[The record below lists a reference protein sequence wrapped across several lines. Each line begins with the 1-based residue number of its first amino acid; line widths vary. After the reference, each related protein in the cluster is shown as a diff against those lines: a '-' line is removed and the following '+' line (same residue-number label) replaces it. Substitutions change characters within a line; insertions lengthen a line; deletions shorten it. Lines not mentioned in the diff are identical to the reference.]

1 MKWRTYM
8 IWVFLGLC
16 ASINIGIATS
26 VEKDTFLFGFS
37 VCGSALSFLAMGIYG
52 IRKVTDFVE
61 ELD

>member
-1 MKWRTYM
+1 M